1 MDLKTKFIEGINSEG
16 SALKQIFSFNYTPKT
31 IYERNELGEISLIF
45 GKYYQS
51 SIPDNLI
58 IYGSVGCG
66 KTVSIVY
73 LIEQLEQLKEVNT
86 DGVEP
91 TAQVTGLENVLRP
104 DSIAACPEEEMK
116 KLVAMAPEH
125 EDNLV
130 KTRSV
135 F

>member
-1 MDLKTKFIEGINSEG
+1 MKLTKKEVEHI
-16 SALKQIFSFNYTPKT
+16 AYLA
-31 IYERNELGEISLIF
+31 RLGLTEEEK
-45 GKYYQS
+45 GKFAEQLS
-51 SIPDNLI
+51 SILD
-58 IYGSVGCG
+58 YV
-66 KTVSIVY
+66 
-73 LIEQLEQLKEVNT
+73 EQLKEVNT

>member
-1 MDLKTKFIEGINSEG
+1 MKLSKEEVKHIAHLARLGLTEEELEK
-16 SALKQIFSFNYTPKT
+16 YTQQ
-31 IYERNELGEISLIF
+31 L
-45 GKYYQS
+45 S
-51 SIPDNLI
+51 SILD
-58 IYGSVGCG
+58 YV
-66 KTVSIVY
+66 
-73 LIEQLEQLKEVNT
+73 EQLKEVNT